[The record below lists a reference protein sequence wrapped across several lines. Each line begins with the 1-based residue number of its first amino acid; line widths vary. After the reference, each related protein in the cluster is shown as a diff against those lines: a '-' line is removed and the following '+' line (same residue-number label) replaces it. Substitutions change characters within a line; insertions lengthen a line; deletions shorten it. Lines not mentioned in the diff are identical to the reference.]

1 MMATRIRRQSA
12 EQQDA
17 VGAYLEAIGRHEL
30 LTKDDEARLGRLVMD
45 GLAALERLDGPERL
59 RPTQRRQ
66 LQQAIAAGQRAR
78 DEFVVA
84 NLRLVVSIARRY
96 QSTGLPL
103 GDLIQLGNLGLMHA
117 VEKFDFRK
125 GFKFSTYATW
135 WIRQAITRGY
145 ADTARL
151 IRLPAHAEDTYR
163 LVARVSDD
171 LEARL
176 GRSATDEEIA
186 ETSGVDV
193 ARVGEVRRFPTR
205 MASVD
210 APIGDGDSDD
220 LLLGDTISDDEPA
233 FADDIANRD
242 ARVHVVQTLL
252 GVLDER
258 ERRIVEL
265 RYGLDGGG
273 PRDLAEVGKEIGV
286 TRERVRQIEAR
297 VLSKLRHPS
306 MAGIDAGEALA
317 S

>member
-1 MMATRIRRQSA
+1 MATRNRRQTA

-17 VGAYLEAIGRHEL
+17 VGAYLEAIGRHDL
-30 LTKDDEARLGRLVMD
+30 LNKEDEARLGRLVMD
-45 GLAALERLDGPERL
+45 GLTALERIDSNEKLSA
-59 RPTQRRQ
+59 TQRRR
-66 LQQAIAAGQRAR
+66 LNEEIAAGQRAR
-78 DEFVVA
+78 DQFVVA

-145 ADTARL
+145 ADTARQ
-151 IRLPAHAEDTYR
+151 IRLPAHAEDTFR

-176 GRSATDEEIA
+176 GRSPTDDEIA
-186 ETSGVDV
+186 AASGVD
-193 ARVGEVRRFPTR
+193 ADRVREVRKFPTR

-220 LLLGDTISDDEPA
+220 LLLGDTIADDEMS
-233 FADDIANRD
+233 FADDIADRD
-242 ARVHVVQTLL
+242 ARVHVVKTML
-252 GVLDER
+252 GVLDDR

-306 MAGIDAGEALA
+306 MAGVDAGEALA

>member
-1 MMATRIRRQSA
+1 MATRNRKRSTD
-12 EQQDA
+12 QQDA
-17 VGAYLEAIGRHEL
+17 VGAYLESIGRHDL

-45 GLAALERLDGPERL
+45 GLAGLERLESGERL
-59 RPTQRRQ
+59 TATQRR
-66 LQQAIAAGQRAR
+66 AAHEAVAAGQRAR

-103 GDLIQLGNLGLMHA
+103 GDLIQLGNLGLLHA

-163 LVARVSDD
+163 LVARTSDD

-176 GRSATDEEIA
+176 GRQA
-186 ETSGVDV
+186 
-193 ARVGEVRRFPTR
+193 
-205 MASVD
+205 
-210 APIGDGDSDD
+210 IGDGDSDD
-220 LLLGDTISDDEPA
+220 LLLGDTIADEDSM
-233 FADDIANRD
+233 FADEIANRD
-242 ARVHVVQTLL
+242 ARAHVVETMLDI
-252 GVLDER
+252 LDER

-306 MAGIDAGEALA
+306 MAGVDAGEALA

>member
-1 MMATRIRRQSA
+1 MPTRNRKQNA

-17 VGAYLEAIGRHEL
+17 VGAYLEAIGRHDL
-30 LTKDDEARLGRLVMD
+30 LTKEDEARLGRLVMD
-45 GLAALERLDGPERL
+45 GLSALERIDSSERL
-59 RPTQRRQ
+59 SAKQRRK
-66 LQQAIAAGQRAR
+66 LNEAIAAGQRAR
-78 DEFVVA
+78 DQFVVA

-145 ADTARL
+145 ADTARQ
-151 IRLPAHAEDTYR
+151 IRLPAHAEDTFR

-176 GRSATDEEIA
+176 GRAATDDEIA
-186 ETSGVDV
+186 ETSGVD
-193 ARVGEVRRFPTR
+193 ADRVREVRRFPTR

-220 LLLGDTISDDEPA
+220 LLLGDTIADDEMP
-233 FADDIANRD
+233 FAEDIANRD
-242 ARVHVVQTLL
+242 ARIHVVKTML
-252 GVLDER
+252 GVLDDR

-306 MAGIDAGEALA
+306 MAGVDAGEALA

>member
-1 MMATRIRRQSA
+1 MPTRNRKQHA

-17 VGAYLEAIGRHEL
+17 VGAYLEAIGRHDL
-30 LTKDDEARLGRLVMD
+30 LTKEDEARLGRLVMD
-45 GLAALERLDGPERL
+45 GLTALERIDSSEKLSAK
-59 RPTQRRQ
+59 QRRK
-66 LQQAIAAGQRAR
+66 LNEEIAAGQRAR
-78 DEFVVA
+78 DQFVVA

-145 ADTARL
+145 ADTARQ
-151 IRLPAHAEDTYR
+151 IRLPAHAEDTFR

-176 GRSATDEEIA
+176 GRTATDDEIA
-186 ETSGVDV
+186 EASGVD
-193 ARVGEVRRFPTR
+193 ADRVREVRRFPTR

-220 LLLGDTISDDEPA
+220 LLLGDTIADDEMA

-242 ARVHVVQTLL
+242 ARVHVVKTML
-252 GVLDER
+252 GVLDDR

-306 MAGIDAGEALA
+306 MAGVDAGEALA

>member
-1 MMATRIRRQSA
+1 MATRFRKHNA

-30 LTKDDEARLGRLVMD
+30 LTKEDEARLGALVMD
-45 GLAALERLDGPERL
+45 GLAALDRLDSPERL
-59 RPTQRRQ
+59 SPAKRRT
-66 LQQAIAAGQRAR
+66 LNTAVGAGQRAR

-145 ADTARL
+145 ADTARS

-176 GRSATDEEIA
+176 GRAPNDDEIA
-186 ETSGVDV
+186 KASGVDASRV
-193 ARVGEVRRFPTR
+193 AEVRRFPTR
-205 MASVD
+205 IASVD
-210 APIGDGDSDD
+210 APIGDGDGDD
-220 LLLGDTISDDEPA
+220 LLLGDTIADDETS
-233 FADDIANRD
+233 FAEDIANRE
-242 ARVHVVQTLL
+242 ARAHVVQTLL

-273 PRDLAEVGKEIGV
+273 PRDLAEVGLAIGV

-306 MAGIDAGEALA
+306 MAGIDAAEALA

>member
-1 MMATRIRRQSA
+1 MATRIRRQSA

-59 RPTQRRQ
+59 RPTQRRE
-66 LQQAIAAGQRAR
+66 LQQAVAAGQRAR

-186 ETSGVDV
+186 ETSGVNV
-193 ARVGEVRRFPTR
+193 SRVGEVRRFPTR

>member
-1 MMATRIRRQSA
+1 MPTRNRKQNA
-12 EQQDA
+12 DQQDA
-17 VGAYLEAIGRHEL
+17 VGAYLEAIGRHDL
-30 LTKDDEARLGRLVMD
+30 LTKEDEARLGRLVMD
-45 GLAALERLDGPERL
+45 GLVALERIDSSEKLSSK
-59 RPTQRRQ
+59 QRRK
-66 LQQAIAAGQRAR
+66 LNEAIAEGQRAR
-78 DEFVVA
+78 DQFVVA

-117 VEKFDFRK
+117 VEKFDFRT

-145 ADTARL
+145 ADTARQ
-151 IRLPAHAEDTYR
+151 IRLPAHAEDTFR

-176 GRSATDEEIA
+176 GRTPTDDEIA
-186 ETSGVDV
+186 EASGVEPD
-193 ARVGEVRRFPTR
+193 RVREVRRFPTR

-210 APIGDGDSDD
+210 APIGDGDNDD
-220 LLLGDTISDDEPA
+220 LLLGDTIADEDTP

-242 ARVHVVQTLL
+242 ARVHVVKTML
-252 GVLDER
+252 GVLDDR

-306 MAGIDAGEALA
+306 MAGVDAGEALA

>member
-1 MMATRIRRQSA
+1 MATRNRKATA

-17 VGAYLEAIGRHEL
+17 VGAYLEAIGRHDL
-30 LTKDDEARLGRLVMD
+30 LTKEDEARLGRLVMD
-45 GLAALERLDGPERL
+45 GLTALERIDSSERIS
-59 RPTQRRQ
+59 PKQRRR
-66 LQQAIAAGQRAR
+66 LNEAIAEGQRAR
-78 DEFVVA
+78 DQFVVA

-145 ADTARL
+145 ADTARQ
-151 IRLPAHAEDTYR
+151 IRLPAHAEDTFR

-176 GRSATDEEIA
+176 GRSPTDDEIA
-186 ETSGVDV
+186 TASGVD
-193 ARVGEVRRFPTR
+193 ADRVREVRRFPTR

-220 LLLGDTISDDEPA
+220 LLLGDTIADDDTS

-242 ARVHVVQTLL
+242 ARVHVVKTML
-252 GVLDER
+252 GVLDDR

-306 MAGIDAGEALA
+306 MAGVDAGEALA

>member
-1 MMATRIRRQSA
+1 MPTRFRKQNA

-17 VGAYLEAIGRHEL
+17 VGAYLEAIGRHDL
-30 LTKDDEARLGRLVMD
+30 LTKDDEARLGKLVMD
-45 GLAALERLDGPERL
+45 GLAALERLDAGARL
-59 RPTQRRQ
+59 TPSQRRR
-66 LQQAIAAGQRAR
+66 LNDAVGAGQRAR

-176 GRSATDEEIA
+176 GRTPTDEEIA
-186 ETSGVDV
+186 AASGVDP
-193 ARVGEVRRFPTR
+193 ARVREVRRFPTR

-220 LLLGDTISDDEPA
+220 LLLGDTIADEETP
-233 FADDIANRD
+233 FADDIANRE
-242 ARVHVVQTLL
+242 ARVHVVQTMLELL
-252 GVLDER
+252 DDR

-297 VLSKLRHPS
+297 ILSKLRHPS
-306 MAGIDAGEALA
+306 MAGVDAGEALA

>member
-1 MMATRIRRQSA
+1 MPTRNRKQNA

-17 VGAYLEAIGRHEL
+17 VGAYLEAIGRHDL
-30 LTKDDEARLGRLVMD
+30 LTKEDEARLGRLVMD
-45 GLAALERLDGPERL
+45 GLTALERIDSNEKLSAK
-59 RPTQRRQ
+59 QRRK
-66 LQQAIAAGQRAR
+66 LNEAIAEGQRAR
-78 DEFVVA
+78 DQFVVA

-145 ADTARL
+145 ADTARQ
-151 IRLPAHAEDTYR
+151 IRLPAHAEDTFR

-176 GRSATDEEIA
+176 GRSPTDEEIA
-186 ETSGVDV
+186 EASGVD
-193 ARVGEVRRFPTR
+193 ADRVREVRRFPTR

-220 LLLGDTISDDEPA
+220 LLLGDTIADDELP

-242 ARVHVVQTLL
+242 ARVHVVKTML
-252 GVLDER
+252 GVLDDR

-273 PRDLAEVGKEIGV
+273 PRDLAEVGKAIGV

-306 MAGIDAGEALA
+306 MAGVDAGEALA

>member
-1 MMATRIRRQSA
+1 MATRVRRQNS

-17 VGAYLEAIGRHEL
+17 VGAYLEAIGRHDL

-45 GLAALERLDGPERL
+45 GLAALERLESPGRL
-59 RPTQRRQ
+59 SPTQRRR
-66 LQQAIAAGQRAR
+66 LHEAVAAGQRAR

-176 GRSATDEEIA
+176 GRTPTDEEIA
-186 ETSGVDV
+186 AASGVDA

-220 LLLGDTISDDEPA
+220 LLLGDTIADDETP
-233 FADDIANRD
+233 FADDIANRE
-242 ARVHVVQTLL
+242 ARVHVVQTMLGLL
-252 GVLDER
+252 DDR

-306 MAGIDAGEALA
+306 MAGVDAGEALA

>member
-1 MMATRIRRQSA
+1 MPTRNRKQTS

-17 VGAYLEAIGRHEL
+17 VGAYLEAIGRHDL
-30 LTKDDEARLGRLVMD
+30 LTKEDEARLGRLVMD
-45 GLAALERLDGPERL
+45 GLAALERVDSNERL
-59 RPTQRRQ
+59 SAKQRRK
-66 LQQAIAAGQRAR
+66 LNDAIADGQRAR
-78 DEFVVA
+78 DQFVVA

-176 GRSATDEEIA
+176 GRAATDDEVA
-186 ETSGVDV
+186 EASGASGRGGR
-193 ARVGEVRRFPTR
+193 ARARARELVRAVQRPQR
-205 MASVD
+205 
-210 APIGDGDSDD
+210 
-220 LLLGDTISDDEPA
+220 
-233 FADDIANRD
+233 RR
-242 ARVHVVQTLL
+242 ARRH
-252 GVLDER
+252 
-258 ERRIVEL
+258 
-265 RYGLDGGG
+265 G
-273 PRDLAEVGKEIGV
+273 PRRRRG
-286 TRERVRQIEAR
+286 RAR
-297 VLSKLRHPS
+297 GGSAPGPPPARGRRPARAARRARAVHRAPALRPRRW
-306 MAGIDAGEALA
+306 
-317 S
+317 

>member
-1 MMATRIRRQSA
+1 MATRNRKQNA

-17 VGAYLEAIGRHEL
+17 VGAYLEAIGRHDL
-30 LTKDDEARLGRLVMD
+30 LTKEDEARLGRLVMD
-45 GLAALERLDGPERL
+45 GLAALERIDSSERL
-59 RPTQRRQ
+59 SAKQRRK
-66 LQQAIAAGQRAR
+66 LNEAIAEGQRAR
-78 DEFVVA
+78 DQFVVA

-145 ADTARL
+145 ADTARQ
-151 IRLPAHAEDTYR
+151 IRLPAHAEDTFR

-186 ETSGVDV
+186 EASGVD
-193 ARVGEVRRFPTR
+193 ADRVREVRKFPTR

-220 LLLGDTISDDEPA
+220 LLLGDTIADEETA

-242 ARVHVVQTLL
+242 ARLHVVKTML
-252 GVLDER
+252 GVLDDR

-306 MAGIDAGEALA
+306 MAGVDAGEALA

>member
-1 MMATRIRRQSA
+1 MPTRNRRQNA

-17 VGAYLEAIGRHEL
+17 VGAYLEAIGRHDL
-30 LTKDDEARLGRLVMD
+30 LTKEDEAHLGRLVMD
-45 GLAALERLDGPERL
+45 GLAALERIDSNEKLSAK
-59 RPTQRRQ
+59 QRRK
-66 LQQAIAAGQRAR
+66 LNEAIAEGQRAR
-78 DEFVVA
+78 DQFVVA

-145 ADTARL
+145 ADTARQ
-151 IRLPAHAEDTYR
+151 IRLPAHAEDTFR

-176 GRSATDEEIA
+176 GRTPTDEEIA
-186 ETSGVDV
+186 EASGVD
-193 ARVGEVRRFPTR
+193 ADRVREVRRFPTR

-220 LLLGDTISDDEPA
+220 LLLGDTIADDEMP

-242 ARVHVVQTLL
+242 ARVHVVKTML
-252 GVLDER
+252 GVLDDR

-306 MAGIDAGEALA
+306 MAGVDAGEALA

>member
-1 MMATRIRRQSA
+1 MPTRNRKQNA

-17 VGAYLEAIGRHEL
+17 VGAYLEAIGRHDL
-30 LTKDDEARLGRLVMD
+30 LTKEDEARLGRLVMD
-45 GLAALERLDGPERL
+45 GLAALERIDSSERL
-59 RPTQRRQ
+59 SAKQRRK
-66 LQQAIAAGQRAR
+66 LNEAIAEGQRAR
-78 DEFVVA
+78 DQFVVA

-145 ADTARL
+145 ADTARQ
-151 IRLPAHAEDTYR
+151 IRLPAHAEDTFR

-176 GRSATDEEIA
+176 GRTATDDEIA
-186 ETSGVDV
+186 EASGVD
-193 ARVGEVRRFPTR
+193 ADRVREVRKFPTR

-220 LLLGDTISDDEPA
+220 LLLGDTIADDEMS

-242 ARVHVVQTLL
+242 ARIHVVKTML
-252 GVLDER
+252 GVLDDR

-306 MAGIDAGEALA
+306 MAGVDAGEALA

>member
-1 MMATRIRRQSA
+1 MATRVRKQNA
-12 EQQDA
+12 EQQVA
-17 VGAYLEAIGRHEL
+17 VGAYLEAIGRHDL
-30 LTKDDEARLGRLVMD
+30 LTKEDEARLGRLVMD
-45 GLAALERLDGPERL
+45 GLVALERIDSSEKLSSK
-59 RPTQRRQ
+59 QRRK
-66 LQQAIAAGQRAR
+66 LNEAIAEGQRAR
-78 DEFVVA
+78 DQFVVA

-145 ADTARL
+145 ADTARQ
-151 IRLPAHAEDTYR
+151 IRLPAHAEDTFR

-176 GRSATDEEIA
+176 GRTPTDEEIA
-186 ETSGVDV
+186 EASGVD
-193 ARVGEVRRFPTR
+193 ADRVREVRRFPTR

-220 LLLGDTISDDEPA
+220 LLLGDTIADDEMP

-242 ARVHVVQTLL
+242 ARVHVVKTML
-252 GVLDER
+252 GVLDDR

-306 MAGIDAGEALA
+306 MAGVDAGEALA

>member
-1 MMATRIRRQSA
+1 MPTRIRKQNA

-17 VGAYLEAIGRHEL
+17 VGAYLEAIGRHDL
-30 LTKDDEARLGRLVMD
+30 LTKEDEARLGRLVMD
-45 GLAALERLDGPERL
+45 GLVALERIDSSEKLSSK
-59 RPTQRRQ
+59 QRRK
-66 LQQAIAAGQRAR
+66 LNEAIAEGQRAR
-78 DEFVVA
+78 DQFVVA

-145 ADTARL
+145 ADTARQ
-151 IRLPAHAEDTYR
+151 IRLPAHAEDTFR

-176 GRSATDEEIA
+176 GRTPTDEEIA
-186 ETSGVDV
+186 EASGVD
-193 ARVGEVRRFPTR
+193 ADRVREVRRFPTR

-220 LLLGDTISDDEPA
+220 LLLGDTIADDEMP

-242 ARVHVVQTLL
+242 ARVHVVKTML
-252 GVLDER
+252 GVLDDR

-306 MAGIDAGEALA
+306 MAGVDAGEALA

>member
-1 MMATRIRRQSA
+1 MATRVRRQNLEA
-12 EQQDA
+12 QDA

-30 LTKDDEARLGRLVMD
+30 LTKEDEARLGRLVMD
-45 GLAALERLDGPERL
+45 GLAALSRLETPGRL
-59 RPTQRRQ
+59 TPTQRRA
-66 LQQAIAAGQRAR
+66 LQRAVQAGERAR

-151 IRLPAHAEDTYR
+151 IRLPAHAEDTFR
-163 LVARVSDD
+163 LVARVADD

-176 GRSATDEEIA
+176 GRTPTDEEIA
-186 ETSGVDV
+186 AASGVD
-193 ARVGEVRRFPTR
+193 ADRVGEVRRFPTR

-220 LLLGDTISDDEPA
+220 LLLGDTIADSDTP
-233 FADDIANRD
+233 FADDIANRE
-242 ARVHVVQTLL
+242 ARVHVVRTMLALL
-252 GVLDER
+252 DDR

-265 RYGLDGGG
+265 RYGLDGAG

-306 MAGIDAGEALA
+306 MAGADAGEALA

>member
-1 MMATRIRRQSA
+1 MPTRNRKQTS

-17 VGAYLEAIGRHEL
+17 VGAYLEAIGRHDL
-30 LTKDDEARLGRLVMD
+30 LTKEDEARLGRLVMD
-45 GLAALERLDGPERL
+45 GLAALERVDSNERL
-59 RPTQRRQ
+59 SAKQRRK
-66 LQQAIAAGQRAR
+66 LNDAIADGQRAR
-78 DEFVVA
+78 DQFVVA

-145 ADTARL
+145 ADTARQ
-151 IRLPAHAEDTYR
+151 IRLPAHAEDTFR

-176 GRSATDEEIA
+176 GRTPTDDEIA
-186 ETSGVDV
+186 EASGVEPD
-193 ARVGEVRRFPTR
+193 RVREVRRFPTR

-220 LLLGDTISDDEPA
+220 LLLGDTIADEEMP

-242 ARVHVVQTLL
+242 ARVHVVKTML
-252 GVLDER
+252 GVLDDR

-306 MAGIDAGEALA
+306 MAGVDAGEALA

>member
-1 MMATRIRRQSA
+1 MATRNRKQNA

-17 VGAYLEAIGRHEL
+17 VGAYLEAIGRHDL

-45 GLAALERLDGPERL
+45 GLSALERIDSSEKLSAK
-59 RPTQRRQ
+59 QRRK
-66 LQQAIAAGQRAR
+66 LNEAIADGQRAR
-78 DEFVVA
+78 DQFVVA

-145 ADTARL
+145 ADTARQ
-151 IRLPAHAEDTYR
+151 IRLPAHAEDTFR

-176 GRSATDEEIA
+176 GRAPTDEEIA
-186 ETSGVDV
+186 EASGVD
-193 ARVGEVRRFPTR
+193 ADRVREVRRFPTR

-220 LLLGDTISDDEPA
+220 LLLGDTIADDETP
-233 FADDIANRD
+233 FADDIANKD
-242 ARVHVVQTLL
+242 ARIHVVKTML
-252 GVLDER
+252 GVLDDR

>member
-1 MMATRIRRQSA
+1 MATWVRKQTA

-17 VGAYLEAIGRHEL
+17 VGAYLEAIGRHDL
-30 LTKDDEARLGRLVMD
+30 LTKEDEARLGRLVMD
-45 GLAALERLDGPERL
+45 GLAALERIDLSERISAK
-59 RPTQRRQ
+59 QRRR
-66 LQQAIAAGQRAR
+66 LNETIAVGQRAR
-78 DEFVVA
+78 DQFVVA

-145 ADTARL
+145 ADTARQ
-151 IRLPAHAEDTYR
+151 IRLPAHAEDTFR
-163 LVARVSDD
+163 LVARVADD

-176 GRSATDEEIA
+176 GRSPTDEEIGA
-186 ETSGVDV
+186 ASGVD
-193 ARVGEVRRFPTR
+193 ADRVQEVRRFPTR

-220 LLLGDTISDDEPA
+220 LLLGDTIADENST

-242 ARVHVVQTLL
+242 ARAHVVKTML
-252 GVLDER
+252 GVLDDR

-306 MAGIDAGEALA
+306 MAGVDAGEALA

>member
-1 MMATRIRRQSA
+1 MPTRIRKQNA

-17 VGAYLEAIGRHEL
+17 VGAYLEAIGRHDL
-30 LTKDDEARLGRLVMD
+30 LTKEDEARLGRLVMD
-45 GLAALERLDGPERL
+45 GLVALERIDSSEKLSSK
-59 RPTQRRQ
+59 QRRK
-66 LQQAIAAGQRAR
+66 LNEAIAEGQRAR
-78 DEFVVA
+78 DQFVVA

-145 ADTARL
+145 ADTARQ
-151 IRLPAHAEDTYR
+151 IRLPAHAEDTFR

-176 GRSATDEEIA
+176 GRTPTDDEIA
-186 ETSGVDV
+186 EASGVEPD
-193 ARVGEVRRFPTR
+193 RVREVRRFPTR

-220 LLLGDTISDDEPA
+220 LLLGDTIADEEMP

-242 ARVHVVQTLL
+242 ARVHVVKTML
-252 GVLDER
+252 GVLDDR

-306 MAGIDAGEALA
+306 MAGVDAGEALA

>member
-1 MMATRIRRQSA
+1 MPTRNRKQTS

-17 VGAYLEAIGRHEL
+17 VGAYLEAIGRHDL
-30 LTKDDEARLGRLVMD
+30 LTKEDEARLGRLVMD
-45 GLAALERLDGPERL
+45 GLAALERVDSNERL
-59 RPTQRRQ
+59 SAKQRRK
-66 LQQAIAAGQRAR
+66 LNDAIADGQRAR
-78 DEFVVA
+78 DQFVVA

-145 ADTARL
+145 ADTARQ
-151 IRLPAHAEDTYR
+151 IRLPAHAEDTFR

-176 GRSATDEEIA
+176 GRTPTDDEIA
-186 ETSGVDV
+186 EASGVEPD
-193 ARVGEVRRFPTR
+193 RVREVRRFPTR

-220 LLLGDTISDDEPA
+220 LLLGDTIADEETA
-233 FADDIANRD
+233 FADDIADRE
-242 ARVHVVQTLL
+242 ARVHVVQTMLGLL
-252 GVLDER
+252 DDR

-297 VLSKLRHPS
+297 ILSKLRHPS
-306 MAGIDAGEALA
+306 MAGVDAGEALA

>member
-1 MMATRIRRQSA
+1 MPTRIRKQNA

-17 VGAYLEAIGRHEL
+17 VGAYLEAIGRHDL
-30 LTKDDEARLGRLVMD
+30 LTKEDEARLGRLVLD
-45 GLAALERLDGPERL
+45 GLVALERIDSSEKLSSK
-59 RPTQRRQ
+59 QRRK
-66 LQQAIAAGQRAR
+66 LNEAIAEGQRAR
-78 DEFVVA
+78 DQFVVA

-145 ADTARL
+145 ADTARQ
-151 IRLPAHAEDTYR
+151 IRLPAHAEDTFR

-176 GRSATDEEIA
+176 GRTPTDEEIA
-186 ETSGVDV
+186 EASGVD
-193 ARVGEVRRFPTR
+193 ADRVREVRRFPTR

-220 LLLGDTISDDEPA
+220 LLLGDTIADDEMP

-242 ARVHVVQTLL
+242 ARVHVVKTML
-252 GVLDER
+252 GVLDDR

-306 MAGIDAGEALA
+306 MAGVDAGEALA

>member
-1 MMATRIRRQSA
+1 MATRNRRQTA

-17 VGAYLEAIGRHEL
+17 VGAYLEAIGRHDL
-30 LTKDDEARLGRLVMD
+30 LNKDDEARLGRLVMD
-45 GLAALERLDGPERL
+45 GLTALERIDSNEKLSA
-59 RPTQRRQ
+59 TQRRR
-66 LQQAIAAGQRAR
+66 LNEEIAAGQRAR
-78 DEFVVA
+78 DQFVVA

-145 ADTARL
+145 ADTARQ
-151 IRLPAHAEDTYR
+151 IRLPAHAEDTFR

-176 GRSATDEEIA
+176 GRSPTDDEIA
-186 ETSGVDV
+186 AASGVD
-193 ARVGEVRRFPTR
+193 ADRVREVRKFPTR

-220 LLLGDTISDDEPA
+220 LLLGDTIADDEMS
-233 FADDIANRD
+233 FADDIADRD
-242 ARVHVVQTLL
+242 ARVHVVKTML
-252 GVLDER
+252 GVLDDR

-306 MAGIDAGEALA
+306 MAGVDAGEALA

>member
-1 MMATRIRRQSA
+1 MATRNRKATA

-17 VGAYLEAIGRHEL
+17 VGAYLEAIGRHDL
-30 LTKDDEARLGRLVMD
+30 LTKEDEARLGRLVMD
-45 GLAALERLDGPERL
+45 GLTALERIDSSERIS
-59 RPTQRRQ
+59 PKQRRR
-66 LQQAIAAGQRAR
+66 LNEAIAEGQRAR
-78 DEFVVA
+78 DQFVVA

-145 ADTARL
+145 ADTARQ
-151 IRLPAHAEDTYR
+151 IRLPAHAEDTFR

-176 GRSATDEEIA
+176 GRSPTDEEIGTA
-186 ETSGVDV
+186 SGVD
-193 ARVGEVRRFPTR
+193 ADRVREVRRFPTR

-220 LLLGDTISDDEPA
+220 LLLGDTIADDDTS

-242 ARVHVVQTLL
+242 ARVHVVKTML
-252 GVLDER
+252 GVLDDR

-306 MAGIDAGEALA
+306 MAGVDAGEALA

>member
-1 MMATRIRRQSA
+1 
-12 EQQDA
+12 
-17 VGAYLEAIGRHEL
+17 
-30 LTKDDEARLGRLVMD
+30 
-45 GLAALERLDGPERL
+45 
-59 RPTQRRQ
+59 
-66 LQQAIAAGQRAR
+66 
-78 DEFVVA
+78 
-84 NLRLVVSIARRY
+84 VVSIARRY

-176 GRSATDEEIA
+176 GRTATDEEIA
-186 ETSGVDV
+186 EASGVDP
-193 ARVGEVRRFPTR
+193 ARVKEVRRFPTR

-220 LLLGDTISDDEPA
+220 LLLGDTIADEETA

-242 ARVHVVQTLL
+242 ARNHVVQAML
-252 GVLDER
+252 GCLDDR

-297 VLSKLRHPS
+297 ILSKLRHPS
-306 MAGIDAGEALA
+306 MAGVDAGEALA

>member
-1 MMATRIRRQSA
+1 MATRNRKATA

-17 VGAYLEAIGRHEL
+17 VGAYLEAIGRHDL
-30 LTKDDEARLGRLVMD
+30 LTKEDEARLGRLVMD
-45 GLAALERLDGPERL
+45 GLAALERIDSSERIS
-59 RPTQRRQ
+59 PKQRRR
-66 LQQAIAAGQRAR
+66 LNEAIAEGQRAR
-78 DEFVVA
+78 DQFVVA

-145 ADTARL
+145 ADTARQ
-151 IRLPAHAEDTYR
+151 IRLPAHAEDTFR

-176 GRSATDEEIA
+176 GRSPTDDEIA
-186 ETSGVDV
+186 AASGVD
-193 ARVGEVRRFPTR
+193 ADRVREVRRFPTR

-220 LLLGDTISDDEPA
+220 LLLGDTIADDDSS

-242 ARVHVVQTLL
+242 ARVHVVKTML
-252 GVLDER
+252 GVLDDR

-306 MAGIDAGEALA
+306 MAGVDAGEALA

>member
-1 MMATRIRRQSA
+1 MAPRIRKQHA

-17 VGAYLEAIGRHEL
+17 VGAYLEAIGRHDL
-30 LTKDDEARLGRLVMD
+30 LTKDDEARLGKLVMD
-45 GLAALERLDGPERL
+45 GLAALERIDSGARL
-59 RPTQRRQ
+59 TPAQRRR
-66 LQQAIAAGQRAR
+66 LNDAVGAGSRAR

-163 LVARVSDD
+163 LVARVGDD

-176 GRSATDEEIA
+176 GRTPSDEEIA
-186 ETSGVDV
+186 TASGVDP
-193 ARVGEVRRFPTR
+193 ARVREVRRFPTR

-220 LLLGDTISDDEPA
+220 LLLGDTIADDETP
-233 FADDIANRD
+233 FADDIANRE
-242 ARVHVVQTLL
+242 ARIHVVQTML
-252 GVLDER
+252 GLLDER

-297 VLSKLRHPS
+297 ILSKLRHPS
-306 MAGIDAGEALA
+306 MAGVDAGEALA

>member
-1 MMATRIRRQSA
+1 MASRNRKQTA

-17 VGAYLEAIGRHEL
+17 VGAYLEAIGRHDL

-45 GLAALERLDGPERL
+45 GLTALERIDSNEKLSAK
-59 RPTQRRQ
+59 QRRR
-66 LQQAIAAGQRAR
+66 LNDEIAAGQRAR
-78 DEFVVA
+78 DQFVVA

-145 ADTARL
+145 ADTARQ
-151 IRLPAHAEDTYR
+151 IRLPAHAEDTFR

-176 GRSATDEEIA
+176 GHSPTDDEIA
-186 ETSGVDV
+186 EASGVD
-193 ARVGEVRRFPTR
+193 ADRVREVRRFPTR

-220 LLLGDTISDDEPA
+220 LLLGDTIADDEMS

-242 ARVHVVQTLL
+242 ARIHVVKTML
-252 GVLDER
+252 GVLDDR

-273 PRDLAEVGKEIGV
+273 PRISP
-286 TRERVRQIEAR
+286 RSAR
-297 VLSKLRHPS
+297 RS
-306 MAGIDAGEALA
+306 A
-317 S
+317 

>member
-1 MMATRIRRQSA
+1 MATRVRRQNS

-17 VGAYLEAIGRHEL
+17 VGAYLEAIGRHDL

-45 GLAALERLDGPERL
+45 GLAALERLESPGRL
-59 RPTQRRQ
+59 SPPQRRQ
-66 LQQAIAAGQRAR
+66 LYEAVAAGQRAR

-176 GRSATDEEIA
+176 GRTPTDEEIA
-186 ETSGVDV
+186 TASGVDA
-193 ARVGEVRRFPTR
+193 ARVAEVRRFPTR

-220 LLLGDTISDDEPA
+220 LLLGDTIADDDTP
-233 FADDIANRD
+233 FADDIANRE
-242 ARVHVVQTLL
+242 ARVHAVQTMLGLL
-252 GVLDER
+252 DDR

-297 VLSKLRHPS
+297 ILSKLRHPS
-306 MAGIDAGEALA
+306 MAGVDAGEALA

>member
-1 MMATRIRRQSA
+1 MMATRIRRQNT

-17 VGAYLEAIGRHEL
+17 VGAYLEAIGRHDL

-66 LQQAIAAGQRAR
+66 LQEAIGAGQRAR
-78 DEFVVA
+78 DDFVVA

-193 ARVGEVRRFPTR
+193 SRVGEVRRFPTR

-210 APIGDGDSDD
+210 APIGDGDSND

-242 ARVHVVQTLL
+242 ARVHVVQALL

>member
-1 MMATRIRRQSA
+1 MPTRNRKQNA

-17 VGAYLEAIGRHEL
+17 VGAYLEAIGRHDL
-30 LTKDDEARLGRLVMD
+30 LTKEDEARLGRLVMD
-45 GLAALERLDGPERL
+45 GLTALERIDSTEKLSAK
-59 RPTQRRQ
+59 QRRK
-66 LQQAIAAGQRAR
+66 LNEEIAAGQGAR
-78 DEFVVA
+78 DQFVVA
-84 NLRLVVSIARRY
+84 NLRLVVSIARRD

-145 ADTARL
+145 ADTARQ
-151 IRLPAHAEDTYR
+151 IRLPAHAEDTFR

-176 GRSATDEEIA
+176 GRAATDEEIA
-186 ETSGVDV
+186 EASGVEAD
-193 ARVGEVRRFPTR
+193 RVREVRKFPTR

-220 LLLGDTISDDEPA
+220 LLLGDTIADDELP
-233 FADDIANRD
+233 FADDVANRD
-242 ARVHVVQTLL
+242 ARIHVVKTML
-252 GVLDER
+252 GVLDDR

>member
-1 MMATRIRRQSA
+1 MPTRIRKQNA

-17 VGAYLEAIGRHEL
+17 VGAYLEAIGRHDL
-30 LTKDDEARLGRLVMD
+30 LTKEDEARLGRLVMD
-45 GLAALERLDGPERL
+45 GLVALERIDSSEKLSSK
-59 RPTQRRQ
+59 QRRK
-66 LQQAIAAGQRAR
+66 LNEAIAEGQRAR
-78 DEFVVA
+78 DQFVVA

-145 ADTARL
+145 ADTARQ
-151 IRLPAHAEDTYR
+151 IRLPAHAEDTFR

-176 GRSATDEEIA
+176 GRTPTDEEIA
-186 ETSGVDV
+186 EASGVD
-193 ARVGEVRRFPTR
+193 ADRVREVRRFPTR

-220 LLLGDTISDDEPA
+220 LLLGDTIADDEMP

-242 ARVHVVQTLL
+242 ARVHVVKTML
-252 GVLDER
+252 GVLDDR

-306 MAGIDAGEALA
+306 MAGLDSNEALA